1 VSLPEDLAAALR
13 SGGAVQRGEVPAV
26 AGRIEDGRLLL
37 DLRSVLPPDD
47 KTLALA
53 VLAAAGRPVGPAAA
67 SDVAVA
73 EVSGPASGPAAVS
86 EVAVSEVAVS
96 EVAVSEV
103 AASEVA
109 ASEVAASEVAG
120 PASGPAAQSGG
131 PAAPAAPASVPPAR
145 PSEP

>member
-1 VSLPEDLAAALR
+1 VALPSAAVSLPEDLAAALR

-96 EVAVSEV
+96 EVA
-103 AASEVA
+103 